1 MKSRFILF
9 ALVFLATAF
18 SVYSQTETKPID
30 LKGCIQTYSSKQF
43 AIKTRD
49 EYLNALRK
57 DASRDWCL
65 QNLAPID
72 FEKYSLLGIGMTT
85 DYCDIPRGLEYK
97 LSRDAENK
105 QYIFSISYLKAE
117 QLCRRLGHYDLW
129 LLVPKI
135 EENYSVKFDLKER
148 LN

>member
-9 ALVFLATAF
+9 ALVFLSTAF

-65 QNLAPID
+65 KNLETID
-72 FEKYSLLGIGMTT
+72 FEKNSLLGMGMTT
-85 DYCDIPRGLEYK
+85 DYCGVPAGLEYK
-97 LSRDAENK
+97 VLKDSENE
-105 QYIFSISYLKAE
+105 QYLFNVSYLKTE
-117 QLCRRLGHYDLW
+117 QLCRRIGRYDLW